1 MATYK
6 FIGTITVPNCRSRAE
21 AINELQVML
30 NDYEDNNSESC
41 KDITI
46 HWDKV
51 ERETNA

>member
-6 FIGTITVPNCRSRAE
+6 FIGTIIVPDCRSRAE

-30 NDYEDNNSESC
+30 NDYEDNNSDS